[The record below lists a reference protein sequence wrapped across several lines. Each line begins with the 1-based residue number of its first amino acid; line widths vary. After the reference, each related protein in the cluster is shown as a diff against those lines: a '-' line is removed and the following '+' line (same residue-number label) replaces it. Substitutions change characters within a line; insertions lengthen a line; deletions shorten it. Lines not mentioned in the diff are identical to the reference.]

1 MSWVDH
7 LNTSSKDFPRSHK
20 EGVFSAISAGV
31 FFVVVG
37 VIFVTTPNLFDKVTA
52 FLGNF
57 DIMKVPNTE
66 VLLPAP
72 ASPGDHSVLYSAVA
86 QFSFVWSLYQL
97 VILALRFVVRSP
109 LSKKAETVSNV
120 VFWFGTSYLI
130 QIFLDELTS
139 VTTWFEFWSAVIVLI
154 GVSLLARAAIF
165 AGARA
170 LQ

>member
-1 MSWVDH
+1 M
-7 LNTSSKDFPRSHK
+7 NKDPRDFSYRHK
-20 EGVFSAISAGV
+20 EGLFSAISAGV

-37 VIFVTTPNLFDKVTA
+37 AIFVTTPNLFDKIIA
-52 FLGNF
+52 FFRDF
-57 DIMKVPNTE
+57 DIVNFPNTE
-66 VLLPAP
+66 VSLPAP
-72 ASPGDHSVLYSAVA
+72 ASPGDHSVLYSAVT
-86 QFSFVWSLYQL
+86 QFSFIWSLYQL

-130 QIFLDELTS
+130 QTFLDEMTS
-139 VTTWFEFWSAVIVLI
+139 TTTWFEFWSAVIVLV

-165 AGARA
+165 AVARA